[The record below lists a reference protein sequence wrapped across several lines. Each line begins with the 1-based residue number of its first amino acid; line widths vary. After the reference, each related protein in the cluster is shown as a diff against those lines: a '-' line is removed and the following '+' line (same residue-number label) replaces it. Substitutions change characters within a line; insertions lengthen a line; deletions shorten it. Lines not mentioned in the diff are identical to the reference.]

1 MKYTSNYLTDLT
13 IIQDVVSNINN
24 LKNARVLV
32 TGAGGLIGSAI
43 VDFLQNLNDTKDFHI
58 TVYVA
63 AKSLD
68 KIINRFGK
76 RSERN
81 DFVFVQYDAFE
92 PIVVEDRVD
101 YIIHAASPANPAAYV
116 KEPVETML
124 ANFIGVKNAL
134 EFSRKVHAKRFLYI
148 SSSEVYGKKKDAEAY
163 KEEDYCFL
171 DILNPRACY
180 PSSKRAAETLC
191 ASYLQEYGVSFVV
204 VRPGHVYGG
213 SVTPAD
219 NRASSQFLKDAAAG
233 NNIVMK
239 SEGKQLRSYCY
250 VCDGISSIFEVL
262 LNGVSGV
269 AYNISNSSSVCTIRE
284 MAECISREA
293 NVELIIDL
301 PTETEKK
308 SYNLMENSS
317 VDSTALESLGWRGSF
332 DLTTG
337 IRHTLEML
345 ES

>member
-1 MKYTSNYLTDLT
+1 MKYTANYFNDLT
-13 IIQDVVSNINN
+13 IIQDVISNIEK
-24 LKNARVLV
+24 LKNRKVLV

-43 VDFLQNLNDTKDFHI
+43 VDFLQNLNDTKGFDI

-63 AKSLD
+63 ARSQS
-68 KIINRFGK
+68 KIIDRFGE
-76 RSERN
+76 RSNRN
-81 DFVFVQYDAFE
+81 DFVFVQYDAFSS
-92 PIVVEDRVD
+92 IVLDDQVD

-134 EFSRKVHAKRFLYI
+134 DFSKKVHAQRFLYI
-148 SSSEVYGKKKDAEAY
+148 SSSEVYGRKKDTEAY
-163 KEEDYCFL
+163 TENDYCFL

-191 ASYLQEYGVSFVV
+191 ASYLQEYGVDFAVI
-204 VRPGHVYGG
+204 RPGHIYGG

-233 NNIVMK
+233 KNIVMK

-250 VCDGISSIFEVL
+250 ICDGVSSVFEVL
-262 LNGVSGV
+262 INGESGA
-269 AYNISNSSSVCTIRE
+269 AYNISNPSSVCTIRE

-293 NVELIIDL
+293 NVQLLFDL
-301 PTETEKK
+301 PTETEKMG
-308 SYNLMENSS
+308 YNLMENSS
-317 VDSTALESLGWRGSF
+317 VDSTALEALGWKGSF
-332 DLTTG
+332 DLETG
-337 IRHTLEML
+337 IKHSLEML